1 MKIKN
6 LPSNSFFEY
15 YREEDQ
21 IRGVVLA
28 LDKNLIGWSLC
39 NKLDTFDKDLA
50 IKIAYGRAITGS
62 NIPIPHRIRPL
73 YIKISERALKYYKDD
88 Y

>member
-6 LPSNSFFEY
+6 LPNNSFFEY
-15 YREEDQ
+15 YREGDQ

-28 LDKNLIGWSLC
+28 LDRYLIGWSLC

-50 IKIAYGRAITGS
+50 IKIAYGRAVTGF
-62 NIPIPHRIRPL
+62 NTPIPHRIKPL
-73 YIKISERALKYYKDD
+73 YTKISKRALKYYKND